1 MSTFQENFKR
11 DEQEKLTFD
20 DTAFYF
26 FSFAMLFV
34 LLAPATI
41 YLLIKPIFFGDL
53 VIKEKSIKNC

>member
-26 FSFAMLFV
+26 FSFSMLFS
-34 LLAPATI
+34 LLVPATV
-41 YLLIKPIFFGDL
+41 YFLIKPIF
-53 VIKEKSIKNC
+53 